1 MKADMQWQRVRPV
14 RVTTR
19 SENFRRALRKTL
31 RKPQFW
37 FGVVTLAP
45 LLLWY
50 ATFAFWPVLQAFRLA
65 VLNYHLLD
73 PGSSRFVGLGN
84 FQAIFSDPLFPLAL
98 GNSALW
104 GIIGMGFGVPIAL
117 LISVCLANVRRG
129 RQQYQ
134 TLIFVPVVLSLVAV
148 LLLVRF
154 LFDPENGPIDGILRN
169 LHLPTSTFLGSSHT
183 ALPTAVGIGIWK
195 GMGVTIVILTAGLL
209 NIPGEMNDAARIDG
223 ANEWQRFWRVTLPLL
238 QPTLNLIIV
247 LGVIGALQEFT
258 IPQVLTGGG
267 PDNATY
273 LLNVYIYQAAFQ
285 SLAFG
290 RASAAALV

>member
-1 MKADMQWQRVRPV
+1 MKAGTQWQTVRPV
-14 RVTTR
+14 RVPSR
-19 SENFRRALRKTL
+19 SENFRSALRKTL

-37 FGVVTLAP
+37 FGVVALVP

-73 PGSSRFVGLGN
+73 PASSRFVGLGN
-84 FQAIFSDPLFPLAL
+84 FQAILADPLFPLAL

-104 GIIGMGFGVPIAL
+104 GLLGMGFGVPIAL

-154 LFDPENGPIDGILRN
+154 LFDPENGP
-169 LHLPTSTFLGSSHT
+169 
-183 ALPTAVGIGIWK
+183 
-195 GMGVTIVILTAGLL
+195 
-209 NIPGEMNDAARIDG
+209 
-223 ANEWQRFWRVTLPLL
+223 
-238 QPTLNLIIV
+238 
-247 LGVIGALQEFT
+247 
-258 IPQVLTGGG
+258 
-267 PDNATY
+267 
-273 LLNVYIYQAAFQ
+273 
-285 SLAFG
+285 
-290 RASAAALV
+290 